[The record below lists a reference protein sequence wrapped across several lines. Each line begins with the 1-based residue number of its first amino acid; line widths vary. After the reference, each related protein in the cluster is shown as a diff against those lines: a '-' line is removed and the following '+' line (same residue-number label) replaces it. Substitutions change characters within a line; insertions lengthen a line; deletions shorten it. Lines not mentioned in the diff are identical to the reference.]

1 VAYIPDHIE
10 DVFISYSHADDFA
23 WIERFEQD
31 LRTILIRKLRART
44 QPAIFF
50 DAHDLRAGRVFDADI
65 PDCLE
70 QTGFFLAMV
79 SPRYN
84 TSTYCIHKELAKF
97 LRRQKPESG
106 RLIQLILDLSVS
118 AALPVE
124 NSLAIPFADARGAF
138 QAGTD
143 AYLDAL
149 RKVYEPIVTEL
160 DKLYAASKIVF
171 LAWPDDPQMEEERN
185 RLESEIEGRGLRVG
199 PTIAEFQ
206 SDVRLREALAQC
218 TTSVHLFGDQPG
230 KFDLRQWDAA
240 DSLGKPCVLASRSV
254 TETRRGP
261 AGSPAPIYLNQGNP
275 TIAIAKAIEQIAGI
289 GRRDAREAQQSLG
302 RTPVFLIFKPDA
314 DATLGLKIR
323 KRIISRGP
331 FEVIVPRN
339 DSTRYEELRRAKL
352 ALVCRAKAGRAWLQG
367 ELEALDTAMATS
379 GLLDLRRALLVPSP
393 DDGAGVETFE
403 GEEIVGSEEALDALL
418 AQVQGAAA

>member
-1 VAYIPDHIE
+1 MAYIPNHIA
-10 DVFISYSHADDFA
+10 DVFISYSHDDDCA

-31 LRTILIRKLRART
+31 LRSILIRKLRART
-44 QPAIFF
+44 RPEIFF
-50 DAHDLRAGRVFDADI
+50 DTRDLRAGRVFDADI
-65 PDCLE
+65 PACLE
-70 QTGFFLAMV
+70 QTGFCLAMV

-84 TSTYCIHKELAKF
+84 GSTYCKQKELTKF
-97 LRRQKPESG
+97 LRRQPPETG
-106 RLIQLILDLSVS
+106 RLIQLILDLS

-124 NSLAIPFADARGAF
+124 KSLAVPFADARGAF

-143 AYLDAL
+143 AYSDAL

-160 DKLYAASKIVF
+160 DKLYAASKVVF

-185 RLESEIEGRGLRVG
+185 RLESEIEGRALRVF
-199 PTIAEFQ
+199 PETIAEFE
-206 SDVRLREALAQC
+206 SDVRLREALEQC

-230 KFDLRQWDAA
+230 AFDLRQWEAA
-240 DSLGKPCVLASRSV
+240 VRLGKPCVLASRSA

-261 AGSPAPIYLNQGNP
+261 SGSPAPIYLKQGNP

-289 GRRDAREAQQSLG
+289 GKRDEREAQQSLG
-302 RTPVFLIFKPDA
+302 RTPVFLVFKPDA

-339 DSTRYEELRRAKL
+339 DSTRYEELTRAKL
-352 ALVCRAKAGRAWLQG
+352 ALVCRAKAGSDWLQG
-367 ELEALDTAMATS
+367 ELEAMDTAMATS
-379 GLLDLRRALLVPSP
+379 DLLDLRRALFLPSP
-393 DDGAGVETFE
+393 DGAASLDTVE
-403 GEEIVGSEEALDALL
+403 GEEIVHSEDALDALL
-418 AQVQGAAA
+418 TQVQEAAA